1 MSGRVQKGFDRSGEK
16 YGKWLVLAKSPSSS
30 WFCRCECG
38 REKVVSGSSLISGK
52 STGCAS
58 CHSKKHGMEGT
69 RVYNIWAGMKQ
80 RCQNP
85 KYHCYKLYGGRG
97 IKVCDRW
104 QNFEDFFADMGQP
117 PEKMSLGRI
126 DNDGDYEPL
135 NCRWESQKQQIR
147 NRSNTKLVT
156 IDRVT
161 LSLAEFA
168 ELQGVPYRIMK
179 QRIRNGIDL
188 KLPYRSRK

>member
-1 MSGRVQKGFDRSGEK
+1 MSGRAPKGFNRSGERH
-16 YGKWLVLAKSPSSS
+16 GKWLVLFKSGPSS
-30 WFCRCECG
+30 WMCRCECG
-38 REKVVSGSSLISGK
+38 AEKAVSVSSLTSGK
-52 STGCAS
+52 SKGCAS
-58 CHSKKHGMEGT
+58 CHSRKHGMEGT
-69 RVYNIWAGMKQ
+69 RIYNIWAGMKQ

-85 KYHCYKLYGGRG
+85 QYHGYKLYGSKG

-104 QNFEDFFADMGQP
+104 QGFEAFFEDMGHP
-117 PEKMSLGRI
+117 PDGMSLGRI
-126 DNDGDYEPL
+126 DNDGNYEPS

-156 IDRVT
+156 IDGVT

-188 KLPYRSRK
+188 KLPYRRRK